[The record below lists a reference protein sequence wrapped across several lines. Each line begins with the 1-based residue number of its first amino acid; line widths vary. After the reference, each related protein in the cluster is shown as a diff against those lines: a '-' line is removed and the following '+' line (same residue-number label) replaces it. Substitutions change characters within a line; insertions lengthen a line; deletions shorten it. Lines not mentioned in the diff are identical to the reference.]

1 LKTQLAQGRAHAP
14 ERSEVVSPA
23 ALRKAGVGGS
33 IPSLATTLLKTQLAR
48 GRAHALERS
57 EVVPPAANDM
67 RRMLLVGRDR

>member
-1 LKTQLAQGRAHAP
+1 
-14 ERSEVVSPA
+14 
-23 ALRKAGVGGS
+23 
-33 IPSLATTLLKTQLAR
+33 LKTQLAR